1 MSQLQY
7 IATLGLAKKEIKR
20 VFRIWMQTFLSAA
33 VSMFLFLMIFGH
45 VLGRK
50 MQTIDGFS
58 YDHFI
63 LPGLIMMQIIT
74 AAYSN
79 AASSVYS
86 QRFNRSI
93 EELFVSPMAPS
104 SIIIG
109 FCLGSIARAIALT
122 ILLSIIG
129 LSVTTVQIAHPIL
142 LILTVILCSTFLGLA
157 GTLNGFFVRNFDDL
171 SFVTSFILTPMVYL
185 GGVFYN
191 IQRLPPI
198 WRHVSLYNPVVYL
211 IDLFRHAMLG
221 FNVAHL
227 SRSYIVLVVA
237 CVILFILNIACIRR
251 GIGIKS

>member
-1 MSQLQY
+1 MSNLQL
-7 IATLGLAKKEIKR
+7 IATFGLAKKEIKR
-20 VFRIWMQTFLSAA
+20 IFRIWMQTFLSAA

-45 VLGRK
+45 VLGSK
-50 MQTIDGFS
+50 IKNVDGFP

-79 AASSVYS
+79 SASSVYS

-109 FCLGSIARAIALT
+109 FCLGSITRAIALT

-129 LSVTTVQIAHPIL
+129 ISLTTVHIVHPVL

-171 SFVTSFILTPMVYL
+171 SFLTSFVLTPMVYL

-191 IQRLPPI
+191 IERLPPI
-198 WRHVSLYNPVVYL
+198 WRHISFYNPVVYL
-211 IDLFRHAMLG
+211 INLFRHAMLG

-227 SRSYIVLVVA
+227 TTSYIALA
-237 CVILFILNIACIRR
+237 LSCFILFALNICCIRR
-251 GIGIKS
+251 GVGIKS